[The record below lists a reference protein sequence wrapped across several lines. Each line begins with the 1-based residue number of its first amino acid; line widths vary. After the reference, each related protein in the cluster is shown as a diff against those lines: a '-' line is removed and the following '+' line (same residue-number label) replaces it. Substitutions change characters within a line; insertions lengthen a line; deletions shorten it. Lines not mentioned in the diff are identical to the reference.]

1 MSRFLANGRSGASA
15 DASDV
20 VVIPHAGSPARGA
33 TAWCPF
39 GVVTSITACC
49 ERGDV
54 GLRAGGKEES
64 QPLEVKYV

>member
-1 MSRFLANGRSGASA
+1 MSRFLANDRSGASA
-15 DASDV
+15 DASDA

-33 TAWCPF
+33 TEWGSPGAA
-39 GVVTSITACC
+39 TSITACC

-54 GLRAGGKEES
+54 GLRVGGKEES

>member
-33 TAWCPF
+33 TEWRSTRAA
-39 GVVTSITACC
+39 TSITACC
-49 ERGDV
+49 ERSDV
-54 GLRAGGKEES
+54 GSRTGGNEES
-64 QPLEVKYV
+64 LPLEVKYV